1 MFQRTSNNPPAAA
14 PAKVEATGSKKGQPT
29 VIAADVNFMG
39 NIVSEGVLDLDGKVE
54 GNVRC
59 KTLTIRKSG
68 RINGD
73 VFADNVQVFGEVH
86 GLIQARE
93 VQLHNTAHV
102 EGVVMHETLV
112 IEDGAFVDGQLKRIG
127 HANGASGSNI
137 LPPPLSA
144 DDMDIFKNLKLIPEN
159 AKKMED
165 A

>member
-1 MFQRTSNNPPAAA
+1 MFQRTSTSTPV
-14 PAKVEATGSKKGQPT
+14 AKVEAPAPKKGGSQPT
-29 VIAADVNFMG
+29 VIASDVNFMG
-39 NIVSEGVLDLDGKVE
+39 NIVSEGTLDLDGKIE

-59 KTLTIRKSG
+59 KSLTIRKSG

-102 EGVVMHETLV
+102 EGVVMHETLI

-127 HANGASGSNI
+127 HANGTSSNI
-137 LPPPLSA
+137 LPPVGT
-144 DDMDIFKNLKLIPEN
+144 DDIDIFKSLKLIPEG
-159 AKKMED
+159 KKIPED

>member
-1 MFQRTSNNPPAAA
+1 MFQRTSNNLPAA
-14 PAKVEATGSKKGQPT
+14 PAKVEAPASKKGQPT

-102 EGVVMHETLV
+102 EGVVMHETLI

-127 HANGASGSNI
+127 HANGSGSNI
-137 LPPPLSA
+137 LPPSLSA

-159 AKKMED
+159 AKKAED